1 MEDIKTLTNQ
11 QLIDFK
17 PAEIMKFILD
27 NPEQEISIMER
38 LKTINNTKARLKW
51 TSINNDIKSA
61 KLNPRGAGAIK
72 AQTLKDIG
80 QDSEEKYEKLIPIK
94 INLIKPDPDQ
104 ARKIFDE
111 EELRELSE
119 SIKKVGYLD
128 PIMVSFNK
136 EDGTYTL
143 IGGERRVRAHKL
155 ANIDEIHARVFY
167 NLSDEER
174 RKMAR
179 DSNKKRVQ
187 LTPIEDGLDFL
198 KMQNEGL
205 SIRDIAQKENKDKNH
220 VAARL
225 NLTKFDQDCI
235 DFILKH
241 KLTNVAKLLKILET
255 ESTNHKML
263 LEKLSKNN
271 LSNED
276 IERFK
281 VNNIK
286 KLPDEKIADKKTS
299 TPKEVDH
306 DKFNDDGD
314 FSQDKKEAQVE
325 AFSEK
330 VRNEDNKKD
339 SVSNN
344 EENNII
350 KETSAIKITG
360 AKDKKI
366 NISIDVENITG
377 KDIEALKE
385 FISTL

>member
-11 QLIDFK
+11 QLLDFK

-38 LKTINNTKARLKW
+38 LKNNIKTRLKW

-235 DFILKH
+235 DFILKQ

-276 IERFK
+276 IEKFK

-286 KLPDEKIADKKTS
+286 KLPDEKIADKKPS
-299 TPKEVDH
+299 KPKEVDH

>member
-1 MEDIKTLTNQ
+1 MEEIKTLTNQ
-11 QLIDFK
+11 QLLDFK
-17 PAEIMKFILD
+17 PAQIMKFILD

-38 LKTINNTKARLKW
+38 LKNNTKTKSKW

-94 INLIKPDPDQ
+94 IDLIKPDPDQ

-174 RKMAR
+174 REKAR

-235 DFILKH
+235 DFILKQ

-263 LEKLSKNN
+263 LEKLSKND

-276 IERFK
+276 IEKFK

-286 KLPDEKIADKKTS
+286 KLPDEKIADKKPS
-299 TPKEVDH
+299 KPKEVDH

-325 AFSEK
+325 ALSEK

>member
-38 LKTINNTKARLKW
+38 LKNNIKTRLKW

-94 INLIKPDPDQ
+94 IDLIKPDPDQ

-167 NLSDEER
+167 NLSDGER

-235 DFILKH
+235 DFILKQ
-241 KLTNVAKLLKILET
+241 KLTNVANFLK
-255 ESTNHKML
+255 
-263 LEKLSKNN
+263 
-271 LSNED
+271 
-276 IERFK
+276 F
-281 VNNIK
+281 
-286 KLPDEKIADKKTS
+286 
-299 TPKEVDH
+299 
-306 DKFNDDGD
+306 
-314 FSQDKKEAQVE
+314 
-325 AFSEK
+325 
-330 VRNEDNKKD
+330 
-339 SVSNN
+339 
-344 EENNII
+344 
-350 KETSAIKITG
+350 
-360 AKDKKI
+360 
-366 NISIDVENITG
+366 
-377 KDIEALKE
+377 
-385 FISTL
+385 

>member
-1 MEDIKTLTNQ
+1 MEEIKTLTNQ
-11 QLIDFK
+11 QLLDFK

-38 LKTINNTKARLKW
+38 LKNNIKTRLKW

-94 INLIKPDPDQ
+94 IDLIKPDPDQ

-235 DFILKH
+235 DFILKQ

-276 IERFK
+276 IEKFK

-286 KLPDEKIADKKTS
+286 KLPDEKIADKKPS
-299 TPKEVDH
+299 KPKEVDH

-325 AFSEK
+325 ALSEK
-330 VRNEDNKKD
+330 VRNEENKKD
-339 SVSNN
+339 GASNN

>member
-1 MEDIKTLTNQ
+1 MEEIKTLTNQ
-11 QLIDFK
+11 QLLDFK

-38 LKTINNTKARLKW
+38 LKNNIKTRLKW

-94 INLIKPDPDQ
+94 IDLIKPDPDQ

-174 RKMAR
+174 REKAR

-235 DFILKH
+235 DFILKQ
-241 KLTNVAKLLKILET
+241 KLTSVAKLLKILET

-276 IERFK
+276 IEKFK

-286 KLPDEKIADKKTS
+286 KLPDEKIADKKPS
-299 TPKEVDH
+299 KPKEVDH

-325 AFSEK
+325 ALSEK

>member
-38 LKTINNTKARLKW
+38 LKNNIKTRLKW

-174 RKMAR
+174 REKAR

-235 DFILKH
+235 DFILKQ

-276 IERFK
+276 IEKFK

-286 KLPDEKIADKKTS
+286 KLPDEKIADKKPS
-299 TPKEVDH
+299 KPKEVDH
-306 DKFNDDGD
+306 DKFNDDED

-325 AFSEK
+325 ALSEK

>member
-38 LKTINNTKARLKW
+38 LKNNIKTRLKW

-94 INLIKPDPDQ
+94 IDLIKPDPDQ

-276 IERFK
+276 IEKFK

-286 KLPDEKIADKKTS
+286 KLPDEKITDKKTS
-299 TPKEVDH
+299 APKEVDH
-306 DKFNDDGD
+306 DKFNEDGD
-314 FSQDKKEAQVE
+314 FSKDKKEAQVE
-325 AFSEK
+325 AISEK
-330 VRNEDNKKD
+330 VRSEEDKKD
-339 SVSNN
+339 DLSKK
-344 EENNII
+344 EENII
-350 KETSAIKITG
+350 EESPAIKITG
-360 AKDKKI
+360 IKGKRV
-366 NISIDVENITG
+366 NISIDVENMTG
-377 KDIEALKE
+377 RDFETLKE

>member
-38 LKTINNTKARLKW
+38 LKNNIKTRLKW

-94 INLIKPDPDQ
+94 IDLIKPDPDQ

-235 DFILKH
+235 DFILKQ

-263 LEKLSKNN
+263 LEKLSKND

-286 KLPDEKIADKKTS
+286 KLPDEKIADKKPS
-299 TPKEVDH
+299 KPKEVDH
-306 DKFNDDGD
+306 DKFNDDED

-325 AFSEK
+325 ALSEK

>member
-1 MEDIKTLTNQ
+1 MEEIKTLTNQ
-11 QLIDFK
+11 QLLDFK

-38 LKTINNTKARLKW
+38 LKNNIKTRLKW

-94 INLIKPDPDQ
+94 IDLIKPDPDQ

-225 NLTKFDQDCI
+225 NLTKFNQDCI

-263 LEKLSKNN
+263 LEKLSKND

>member
-1 MEDIKTLTNQ
+1 MEEIKTLTNQ
-11 QLIDFK
+11 QLLDFK

-38 LKTINNTKARLKW
+38 LKNNIKTRLKW

-94 INLIKPDPDQ
+94 IDLIKPDPDQ

-235 DFILKH
+235 DFILKQ

-263 LEKLSKNN
+263 LEKLSKND

-286 KLPDEKIADKKTS
+286 KLPDEKIADKKPS
-299 TPKEVDH
+299 KPKEVDH

>member
-1 MEDIKTLTNQ
+1 MEEIKTLTNQ
-11 QLIDFK
+11 QLLDFK
-17 PAEIMKFILD
+17 PAKIMKFILD

-38 LKTINNTKARLKW
+38 LKNNIKTKSKW

-94 INLIKPDPDQ
+94 IDLIKPDPDQ

-225 NLTKFDQDCI
+225 NLTKFNQDCI

-263 LEKLSKNN
+263 LEKLSKND

-286 KLPDEKIADKKTS
+286 KLPDEKIADKKPS
-299 TPKEVDH
+299 KPKEVDH

-330 VRNEDNKKD
+330 VRNEEIEKANEINKDN
-339 SVSNN
+339 S
-344 EENNII
+344 II
-350 KETSAIKITG
+350 KETGAIKITG

>member
-38 LKTINNTKARLKW
+38 LKNNIKTRLKW

-94 INLIKPDPDQ
+94 IDLIKPDPDQ

-235 DFILKH
+235 DFILKQ

-263 LEKLSKNN
+263 LEKLSKND

-286 KLPDEKIADKKTS
+286 KLPDEKIADKKPS
-299 TPKEVDH
+299 KPKEVDH
-306 DKFNDDGD
+306 DKFNDDED

-325 AFSEK
+325 ALSEK

-360 AKDKKI
+360 AKEKKI

>member
-1 MEDIKTLTNQ
+1 MEEIKTLTNQ
-11 QLIDFK
+11 QLLDFK

-38 LKTINNTKARLKW
+38 LKNNIKTRLKW

-94 INLIKPDPDQ
+94 IDLIKPDPDQ

-235 DFILKH
+235 DFILKQ
-241 KLTNVAKLLKILET
+241 KLTSVAKLLKILET

-276 IERFK
+276 IEKFK

-286 KLPDEKIADKKTS
+286 KLPDEKIADKKPS
-299 TPKEVDH
+299 KPKEVDH
-306 DKFNDDGD
+306 DKFNDDRD

-325 AFSEK
+325 ALSEK

>member
-1 MEDIKTLTNQ
+1 MEEIKTLTNQ
-11 QLIDFK
+11 QLLDFK
-17 PAEIMKFILD
+17 PAKIMKFILD

-38 LKTINNTKARLKW
+38 LKNNIKTRLKW

-94 INLIKPDPDQ
+94 IDLIKPDPDQ

-174 RKMAR
+174 REKAR

-235 DFILKH
+235 DFILKQ

-276 IERFK
+276 IEKFK

-286 KLPDEKIADKKTS
+286 KLPDEKIADKKPS
-299 TPKEVDH
+299 KPKEVDH
-306 DKFNDDGD
+306 DKFNDDRD

-325 AFSEK
+325 ALSEK

>member
-1 MEDIKTLTNQ
+1 MEEIKTLTNQ
-11 QLIDFK
+11 QLLDFK

-38 LKTINNTKARLKW
+38 LKNNIKTRLKW

-94 INLIKPDPDQ
+94 IDLIKPDPDQ

-235 DFILKH
+235 DFILKQ
-241 KLTNVAKLLKILET
+241 KLTSVAKLLKILET

-276 IERFK
+276 IEKFK

-286 KLPDEKIADKKTS
+286 KLPDEKIADKKPS
-299 TPKEVDH
+299 KPKEVDH

>member
-1 MEDIKTLTNQ
+1 MEEIKTLTNQ
-11 QLIDFK
+11 QLLDFK

-38 LKTINNTKARLKW
+38 LKNNIKTRLKW

-94 INLIKPDPDQ
+94 IDLIKPDPDQ

-235 DFILKH
+235 DFILKQ

-263 LEKLSKNN
+263 LEKLSKND

-325 AFSEK
+325 ALSEK

>member
-38 LKTINNTKARLKW
+38 LKNNIKTRLKW

-94 INLIKPDPDQ
+94 IDLIKPDPDQ

-235 DFILKH
+235 DFILKQ
-241 KLTNVAKLLKILET
+241 KLTSVAKLLKILET

-276 IERFK
+276 IEKFK

-286 KLPDEKIADKKTS
+286 KLPDEKIADKKPS
-299 TPKEVDH
+299 KPKEVDH

-325 AFSEK
+325 ALSEK

>member
-1 MEDIKTLTNQ
+1 MEEIKTLTNQ
-11 QLIDFK
+11 QLLDFK

-38 LKTINNTKARLKW
+38 LKNNIKTRLKW

-94 INLIKPDPDQ
+94 IDLIKPDPDQ

-174 RKMAR
+174 REKAR

-235 DFILKH
+235 DFILKQ

-276 IERFK
+276 IEKFK

-286 KLPDEKIADKKTS
+286 KLPDEKIADKKPS
-299 TPKEVDH
+299 KPKEVDH

-325 AFSEK
+325 ALSEK

>member
-1 MEDIKTLTNQ
+1 MEEIKTLTNQ
-11 QLIDFK
+11 QLLDFK

-38 LKTINNTKARLKW
+38 LKNNIKTRLKW

-94 INLIKPDPDQ
+94 IDLIKPDPDQ

-235 DFILKH
+235 DFILKQ
-241 KLTNVAKLLKILET
+241 KLTSVAKLLKILET

-276 IERFK
+276 IEKFK

-286 KLPDEKIADKKTS
+286 KLPDEKIADKKPS
-299 TPKEVDH
+299 KPKEVDH

-325 AFSEK
+325 ALSEK

>member
-1 MEDIKTLTNQ
+1 MEEIKTLTNQ
-11 QLIDFK
+11 QLLDFK

-38 LKTINNTKARLKW
+38 LKNNIKTRLKW

-94 INLIKPDPDQ
+94 IDLIKPDPDQ

-235 DFILKH
+235 DFILKQ

-263 LEKLSKNN
+263 LEKLSKND

-286 KLPDEKIADKKTS
+286 KLPDEKIADKKPS
-299 TPKEVDH
+299 KPKEVDH

-330 VRNEDNKKD
+330 VRNEEIEKANEINKDN
-339 SVSNN
+339 S
-344 EENNII
+344 II
-350 KETSAIKITG
+350 KETGAIKITG

>member
-1 MEDIKTLTNQ
+1 MEEIKTLTNQ
-11 QLIDFK
+11 QLLDFK
-17 PAEIMKFILD
+17 PAKIMKFILD

-38 LKTINNTKARLKW
+38 LKNNIKTRLKW

-94 INLIKPDPDQ
+94 IDLIKPDPDQ

-174 RKMAR
+174 REKAR

-235 DFILKH
+235 DFILKQ

-276 IERFK
+276 IEKFK

-286 KLPDEKIADKKTS
+286 KLPDEKIADKKPS
-299 TPKEVDH
+299 KPKEVDH

-325 AFSEK
+325 ALSEK
-330 VRNEDNKKD
+330 VRNEENKKD
-339 SVSNN
+339 GASNN